1 MSDEP
6 TAPDEA
12 LWKTPRAD
20 AAPTTES
27 ASPAPPA
34 DHAIGGDGADVGATA
49 EADIWAGRTNWK
61 HFAGRL
67 SLWLLANVLVAVL
80 LGWTASRADWLTG
93 GGAFRVILGIFA
105 VSGLFVVGGVVV
117 KILTTRYRVTSQR
130 LFIERGLLT
139 QTVDQT
145 ELIRVD
151 DVRLKKTVLD
161 RMCGLGSVAVLSTDA
176 TDRETLIE
184 GIAEPEK
191 VAEAIRKHMRSMR
204 KKSLFVENL

>member
-6 TAPDEA
+6 TAPDEG
-12 LWKTPRAD
+12 LWKTAQAD
-20 AAPTTES
+20 AAPTAES

-34 DHAIGGDGADVGATA
+34 DHAIGGDGADVGAAA
-49 EADIWAGRTNWK
+49 EADLWAGRTHWK

-67 SLWLLANVLVAVL
+67 ALWLLANVLLAVL
-80 LGWTASRADWLTG
+80 LGWIASGPGWPSGRA
-93 GGAFRVILGIFA
+93 AFWVVLAVFV

-117 KILTTRYRVTSQR
+117 QILTTRYRVTSQR

-161 RMCGLGSVAVLSTDA
+161 RMFGLGSVAVLSTDA

-191 VAEAIRKHMRSMR
+191 VAEAIRQHMRSMR

>member
-6 TAPDEA
+6 TTPNDA
-12 LWKTPRAD
+12 LWKAAQAD
-20 AAPTTES
+20 AAPTAEPT
-27 ASPAPPA
+27 SPGPLA
-34 DHAIGGDGADVGATA
+34 DHAVGGDGADVGAKA
-49 EADIWAGRTNWK
+49 EADLWTGRTHWK

-67 SLWLLANVLVAVL
+67 TLWLLANVVVAVL
-80 LGWTASRADWLTG
+80 LGWIAARADWLTG
-93 GGAFRVILGIFA
+93 GGAFWVILGIFV
-105 VSGLFVVGGVVV
+105 VSGLIVVGRVVI

-151 DVRLKKTVLD
+151 DVRLKKTMLD

-191 VAEAIRKHMRSMR
+191 VAEAIRQHMRSMR